1 MIRARRETVESL
13 TGCAR
18 MRNAFARTATRDWI
32 VYHFEYAD
40 RAASR
45 ASVMAWL
52 FVSFFVCF
60 VIQDVRVS

>member
-32 VYHFEYAD
+32 VYHFEYAE

-45 ASVMAWL
+45 ASVMAW
-52 FVSFFVCF
+52 FY
-60 VIQDVRVS
+60 